1 MGTQAICAE
10 CGRTLDDAFHYCPWC
25 GASRERE
32 AVAAL
37 VDRAV
42 TRMDR
47 LFRNGVDTRISD
59 MEARLGEM
67 EQDLNR
73 ILSC

>member
-1 MGTQAICAE
+1 MVTEAICAE
-10 CGRTLDDAFHYCPWC
+10 CGRTLDDSYRFCPWC
-25 GASRERE
+25 GASRERQAVE
-32 AVAAL
+32 AL
-37 VDRAV
+37 IDRAV

-47 LFRNGVDTRISD
+47 AFRHGVDTRISD

>member
-1 MGTQAICAE
+1 MGIQAICPD
-10 CGRTLDDAFHYCPWC
+10 CGRTHDDSYRFCPWC

-32 AVAAL
+32 AIAAL
-37 VDRAV
+37 VERSV
-42 TRMDR
+42 TRIDR
-47 LFRNGVDTRISD
+47 IYRNGVDTRISD